1 MNNFQSRFTKKNRV
15 LNIIAV
21 MILLILTQQ
30 IVNEH
35 NIKQKG
41 RPSPVI
47 NLYPERDE
55 LVHHT
60 NNIVTGKL
68 NVLQTL
74 PGNSSFSNVTKYGK
88 KTCVIGDSHFN
99 RIKKNLFSNSLANR
113 KTYLSVFCS
122 STIKRLNYFVAPT
135 LVQDDVII
143 IHVRCN
149 TLQNKKWTLLILI
162 NLQMILLILRNYVL
176 IMLLGVLLC
185 HQFY

>member
-55 LVHHT
+55 LMHHT

-68 NVLQTL
+68 NVPQTL
-74 PGNSSFSNVTKYGK
+74 PGNSSFSSVTKYGK
-88 KTCVIGDSHFN
+88 KTCVIGHSHLN
-99 RIKKNLFSNSLANR
+99 RIKKNLFSNSLANG

-143 IHVRCN
+143 IRVPCN

-162 NLQMILLILRNYVL
+162 NLQMILLILQNYVL
-176 IMLLGVLLC
+176 IMVLRLLLC

>member
-55 LVHHT
+55 LMHHT

-68 NVLQTL
+68 NVPQTL
-74 PGNSSFSNVTKYGK
+74 PGNSSFSSVTKYGK
-88 KTCVIGDSHFN
+88 KTCVIGHSHLN
-99 RIKKNLFSNSLANR
+99 RIKKNLFSNSLANG

-143 IHVRCN
+143 IRVRCN

-162 NLQMILLILRNYVL
+162 NLQMILLILQNYVL
-176 IMLLGVLLC
+176 IMVLRLLLC